1 MNTFITKIKDLV
13 NKLTSK
19 VGANKMHVICSFI
32 ITLVFGLIFGIIP
45 GIFIGCLAGIA
56 KEVYDE
62 LKFKKDSTGVGF
74 DKSDLIYD
82 AIGIVSATIILV
94 IL

>member
-45 GIFIGCLAGIA
+45 GIFIGCLTGIA
-56 KEVYDE
+56 KEIYDE
-62 LKFKKDSTGVGF
+62 FRFRKELEGIGF
-74 DKSDLIYD
+74 DKSDLMYD
-82 AIGIVSATIILV
+82 AIGVVSATIILA

>member
-1 MNTFITKIKDLV
+1 MFIYYHISIWAYFWNNTWNIYWMLSR
-13 NKLTSK
+13 NSK
-19 VGANKMHVICSFI
+19 RD
-32 ITLVFGLIFGIIP
+32 
-45 GIFIGCLAGIA
+45 
-56 KEVYDE
+56 YDE

>member
-32 ITLVFGLIFGIIP
+32 ITLVFGLVFGIMP

-56 KEVYDE
+56 KEIYD
-62 LKFKKDSTGVGF
+62 KFRFRKESEGIGF
-74 DKSDLIYD
+74 DKSDLVYD
-82 AIGIVSATIILV
+82 ALGIISATVIILV
-94 IL
+94 L

>member
-13 NKLTSK
+13 NKLTGK

-45 GIFIGCLAGIA
+45 GIFIGCLIGIA
-56 KEVYDE
+56 KEIYDE
-62 LKFKKDSTGVGF
+62 FRFRKELEGIGF
-74 DKSDLIYD
+74 DKSDLMYD
-82 AIGIVSATIILV
+82 AIGVVSATIILA

>member
-56 KEVYDE
+56 KEIYDE
-62 LKFKKDSTGVGF
+62 FRFRKESEGIGF
-74 DKSDLIYD
+74 DKSDLMYD
-82 AIGIVSATIILV
+82 AMGVVSATMILA